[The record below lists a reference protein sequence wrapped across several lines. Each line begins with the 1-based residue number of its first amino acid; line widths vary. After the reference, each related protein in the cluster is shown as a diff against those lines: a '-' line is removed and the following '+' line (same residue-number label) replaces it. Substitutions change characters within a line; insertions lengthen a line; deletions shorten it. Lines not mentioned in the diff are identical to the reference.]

1 MALHKR
7 PPSSTAKTDAA
18 RQEQRGWERG
28 TAWAQGPEAGQAHK
42 GVPWGQRWQLLPPHR
57 HEKASRDPVLLQ
69 EALSPPSP
77 GQLSHS
83 MPVSK
88 ASQPPSGAGMACA
101 FWKCWGQLA
110 LCGPYSLATATSR
123 GWVALRD
130 DISAAKTKVTQTET
144 SGRQLQDKPKQ
155 PARCCSGDGAEPLL
169 CPCVRVTEGRAKL
182 HQAPASS
189 AASREILSPPDDVQP
204 SQGSTQ
210 PRCLGWQGAPPALT
224 RTRP

>member
-1 MALHKR
+1 MEGGAGGWQDCPSPREGALGPLTNLDRELLLKAGGRQTRGGSDPHRPCRHVALHKR

-101 FWKCWGQLA
+101 F
-110 LCGPYSLATATSR
+110 
-123 GWVALRD
+123 
-130 DISAAKTKVTQTET
+130 
-144 SGRQLQDKPKQ
+144 
-155 PARCCSGDGAEPLL
+155 
-169 CPCVRVTEGRAKL
+169 
-182 HQAPASS
+182 
-189 AASREILSPPDDVQP
+189 
-204 SQGSTQ
+204 
-210 PRCLGWQGAPPALT
+210 
-224 RTRP
+224 